1 MSDIFSALSGGIRFP
16 DARINGGGPLPTSL
30 SGPAGINGD
39 PDGRYNFNGELLSG
53 ITPYAF
59 GPGRMGSDRNYQQIP
74 HRIQKIVPALFLPYA
89 DSAHNNSM
97 MKVSHGVDQG
107 DIAFAINSEK
117 VQAMLFDS
125 VCMRDVKIHNMSI
138 PNSTAFANLATVNYI
153 LAGLQR
159 LTTQNDPKFNTW
171 AAMAFHLGY
180 DYKKIPEIDPKPHT
194 LDFIIRLLSTRLLP
208 FGICAGSEH
217 QGGQNETGLAPVQA
231 AANYVTTMTVDGQNR
246 DLVNLWSHINLSA
259 GDTLIFRLKY
269 MPSQHYTLNHYY
281 KGVVRQTFTQPTQCW
296 QLVADK
302 FDMSSSPE
310 TDPSCSYDYRV
321 DGYWRIG
328 QTFQHRGKTENDS
341 GGHADDTLYL
351 RGQLLQ
357 ITFAPMWTCPN
368 GMRKIKA
375 PSEIGLKML
384 TANSELKR
392 RRVAAGEGVNKWNN
406 KSVRPETLKTTDIHT
421 SVFNSTY
428 NTVTGKNSA
437 GNYFNRRNPNTHM
450 DRHKSLDRGGERNLR
465 NGRSP
470 TSYNPHNEEGSRQT
484 LTHEQMEKYYN
495 IYNIPERDRRYE
507 LDFAQTQNPPTVSLQ
522 TAQNDPASVI
532 GGKLSFSHDTSNVAH
547 DTVAPTPAV
556 PAPDTTPDPSGDAK
570 KPRART
576 TKLKVRRCDSAPM
589 DVVVSVI
596 DTLPESK

>member
-1 MSDIFSALSGGIRFP
+1 MIDIFSALSGGIRFP

-89 DSAHNNSM
+89 DAAHNDSM

-117 VQAMLFDS
+117 VQSMLFDS
-125 VCMRDVKIHNMSI
+125 VCMRDVRIHKMQI

-159 LTTQNDPKFNTW
+159 LDRTDKRKTNTW
-171 AAMAFHLGY
+171 ASMAFDLGY
-180 DYKKIPEIDPKPHT
+180 EYGKIDNLVATEYLRH
-194 LDFIIRLLSTRLLP
+194 IIRLICTRLIP

-217 QGGQNETGLAPVQA
+217 QGGQNETSLAPVQA

-246 DLVNLWSHINLSA
+246 DLVNMWSHIDLSA
-259 GDTLIFRLKY
+259 GDTLIFRLKF

-281 KGVVRQTFTQPTQCW
+281 KGVVRQTFTSSKSCW

-302 FDMSSSPE
+302 FEMNSSPE
-310 TDPSCSYDYRV
+310 KGIPCPYDYRV

-328 QTFQHRGKTENDS
+328 QLFQHRGKSENDA

-357 ITFAPMWTCPN
+357 ITFAPMWTCLDV
-368 GMRKIKA
+368 MRKNT
-375 PSEIGLKML
+375 PQSEMASNMVSATQDL
-384 TANSELKR
+384 AKR
-392 RRVAAGEGVNKWNN
+392 QRIPALDGVNGWNQ
-406 KSVRPETLKTTDIHT
+406 KSRAHDTHLISKSRDAQRE
-421 SVFNSTY
+421 N
-428 NTVTGKNSA
+428 
-437 GNYFNRRNPNTHM
+437 GNPTNPDFLRRNPNTHIP
-450 DRHKSLDRGGERNLR
+450 RHHSRDKGGLRQTQTHEEMRARNEHLADLIRGGA
-465 NGRSP
+465 GRVSWMGQP
-470 TSYNPHNEEGSRQT
+470 
-484 LTHEQMEKYYN
+484 
-495 IYNIPERDRRYE
+495 
-507 LDFAQTQNPPTVSLQ
+507 QNPPTVSLQ
-522 TAQNDPASVI
+522 TAENGHASVLDR
-532 GGKLSFSHDTSNVAH
+532 KVSFSHDKSNVPH

-556 PAPDTTPDPSGDAK
+556 PAIDTTSDKSADGR
-570 KPRART
+570 KPRPRT
-576 TKLKVRRCDSAPM
+576 TKLRVRRTEPTAV
-589 DVVVSVI
+589 DVVVSVVE
-596 DTLPESK
+596 TLPESK

>member
-89 DSAHNNSM
+89 DPAHNNSM

-125 VCMRDVKIHNMSI
+125 VCMRDVKIHKLQI

-159 LTTQNDPKFNTW
+159 LRKTDQRKNNSW
-171 AAMAFHLGY
+171 ASMAFDLGY
-180 DYKKIPEIDPKPHT
+180 EYANIDALFPNERLRHI
-194 LDFIIRLLSTRLLP
+194 LRLLCTRLIP
-208 FGICAGSEH
+208 FGICAGSEK

-246 DLVNLWSHINLSA
+246 DLVNLWSHIDLSA
-259 GDTLIFRLKY
+259 GDTLILRLKC
-269 MPSQHYTLNHYY
+269 MPSLHYTLNHYY
-281 KGVVRQTFTQPTQCW
+281 KGVVRQTFTSSSTCW

-310 TDPSCSYDYRV
+310 TDTLCAYDYRV

-357 ITFAPMWTCPN
+357 ITFAPMWTCPGGMPKKTPQSVKASNIAAASTDSTKRQRISVGN
-368 GMRKIKA
+368 GVSTWKTNTEEMYKTNKVVIQLRDKSQDA
-375 PSEIGLKML
+375 
-384 TANSELKR
+384 R
-392 RRVAAGEGVNKWNN
+392 RENGNH
-406 KSVRPETLKTTDIHT
+406 TDHD
-421 SVFNSTY
+421 FL
-428 NTVTGKNSA
+428 
-437 GNYFNRRNPNTHM
+437 RRNPNTHTTRHE
-450 DRHKSLDRGGERNLR
+450 DR
-465 NGRSP
+465 
-470 TSYNPHNEEGSRQT
+470 TSRAH
-484 LTHEQMEKYYN
+484 
-495 IYNIPERDRRYE
+495 YE
-507 LDFAQTQNPPTVSLQ
+507 LLDELIKGGSGRVTWQGQPQNPPTVSLR
-522 TAQNDPASVI
+522 TAQDGPASVV
-532 GGKLSFSHDTSNVAH
+532 GEKVSFSHDTSNVAH

-556 PAPDTTPDPSGDAK
+556 PAKDATPDTSGDGK
-570 KPRART
+570 KPKLKT
-576 TKLKVRRCDSAPM
+576 TKLRVNRSEPALD
-589 DVVVSVI
+589 DVVVSVVE
-596 DTLPESK
+596 TLPESK